1 MTSVFEFLG
10 ELESYDSMEATPA
23 EKLRQAQAAV
33 RLSIGLAEQVAQ
45 ETGNCDA
52 ILGLV
57 VPLRVHVS
65 AEQDSLLKEFSFEQW
80 IEELEGRHDE
90 S

>member
-10 ELESYDSMEATPA
+10 ELDTYDSLEATPV
-23 EKLRQAQAAV
+23 EKLRQAQAAL

-45 ETGNCDA
+45 ETGNCNA
-52 ILGLV
+52 ISDLI

-65 AEQDSLLKEFSFEQW
+65 DEPDSLLKEFSFEQW
-80 IEELEGRHDE
+80 IEEVEGAHHV
-90 S
+90 